1 MVTPTDKTINNIT
14 KKIIKRT
21 IGFDVKQLWPVDEVL
36 LCSLVN
42 SGLYDVIP
50 VITENTFQLKF

>member
-1 MVTPTDKTINNIT
+1 MVTPAAKTINNIT

-21 IGFDVKQLWPVDEVL
+21 IGVDVKQPWPFDEVL

-42 SGLYDVIP
+42 SGRYDVIP
-50 VITENTFQLKF
+50 VITETTF